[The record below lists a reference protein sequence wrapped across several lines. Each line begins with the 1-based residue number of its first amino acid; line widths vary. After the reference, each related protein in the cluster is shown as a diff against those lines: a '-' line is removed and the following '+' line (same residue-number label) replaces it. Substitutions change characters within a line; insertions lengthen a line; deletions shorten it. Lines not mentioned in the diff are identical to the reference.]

1 MNTAKPQRVMKTKA
15 PKEAKEVAESKPKI
29 KKPASAYILFSK
41 DIRASILKENPS
53 LKAKEVLKVIGEKW
67 KTLGAV
73 EKKKYEDLH
82 STAKKQYEELKK
94 QNDC

>member
-1 MNTAKPQRVMKTKA
+1 MNTAKPQRVMKTRA
-15 PKEAKEVAESKPKI
+15 PKEAKEVTESKPKI
-29 KKPASAYILFSK
+29 KKPASAYILFSN
-41 DIRASILKENPS
+41 DIRASVVKENPT
-53 LKAKEVLKVIGEKW
+53 LKGKDVVKVIAEKW

-94 QNDC
+94 QNDI